1 MSHHTWFG
9 LVCVIFNYDDWTAR
23 QWWSIWVAWNPVQT
37 GFLTLQLDLI
47 SNVTQSLP
55 VGLLQRLPVLTL
67 QNLHLTKR
75 KIWFKCKKCGESWNW
90 MWRFNLS
97 TSSVRVDYQMYIK
110 ARIWW
115 PKYVSLYRK
124 RTSHHTIYLF
134 HISKMFCMSECE
146 GLGWVSNK
154 IQQKCFHKYCEWKIL
169 VDT

>member
-9 LVCVIFNYDDWTAR
+9 LVCVIFHYDDWTAR
-23 QWWSIWVAWNPVQT
+23 QWWSIWVASNPVQT

-67 QNLHLTKR
+67 QNLHLTKQ
-75 KIWFKCKKCGESWNW
+75 KIRFKCKKCGESWNW
-90 MWRFNLS
+90 MWRFNQS
-97 TSSVRVDYQMYIK
+97 TSSVHVDYQMYIK

-134 HISKMFCMSECE
+134 HISKMFIMCNFDRMWVLYEWMRRI
-146 GLGWVSNK
+146 GLSFK
-154 IQQKCFHKYCEWKIL
+154 
-169 VDT
+169 